1 MAIVNKITQA
11 DFADDQATADI
22 SRVSFELYD
31 DALTAEDNDYHH
43 GYVTYDFATNKPSAS
58 GIRDLAEVADVKTLI
73 DAMVASRAKNTISL
87 PALVKSITEKDNG
100 GSVTKYTERY

>member
-1 MAIVNKITQA
+1 MAVVNKITKA
-11 DFADDQATADI
+11 EFADDQATADI

-31 DALTAEDNDYHH
+31 DALTASDDDYHH
-43 GYVTYDFATNKPSAS
+43 GFVTYDFTTGKPVAS

-87 PALVKSITEKDNG
+87 PTLVKSITEKDG
-100 GSVTKYTERY
+100 SGSVTKYTERY

>member
-1 MAIVNKITQA
+1 MAIVNKITEA
-11 DFADDQATADI
+11 KFVDDQATADI

-31 DALTAEDNDYHH
+31 DALTADNIEYHH
-43 GYVTYDFATNKPSAS
+43 GFVSYDFATNKPQAS
-58 GIRDLAEVADVKTLI
+58 GIKDLAEVADVKTLI

-87 PALVKSITEKDNG
+87 PALVKSITEKDAS